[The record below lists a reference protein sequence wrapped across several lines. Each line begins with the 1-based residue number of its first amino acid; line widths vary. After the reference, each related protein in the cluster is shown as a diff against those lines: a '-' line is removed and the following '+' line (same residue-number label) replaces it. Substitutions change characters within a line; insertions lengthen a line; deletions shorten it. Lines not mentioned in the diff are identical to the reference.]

1 MAPPRKEEINKP
13 QVKRLS
19 PLKTPIPPAFEYYIF
34 LCVTM
39 RRRPIADNNGT
50 VQNRG
55 VLEKGILVIKVL
67 RRNVSQDSIRTSIL
81 YDMI

>member
-1 MAPPRKEEINKP
+1 VAPPRKEEINKP

-39 RRRPIADNNGT
+39 RRRPIANNNGT
-50 VQNRG
+50 VQNRR
-55 VLEKGILVIKVL
+55 VLEEGILVIKVF
-67 RRNVSQDSIRTSIL
+67 RRNISQDYTRTLI
-81 YDMI
+81 